1 VRRLVQRTLEE
12 GQKALNKQHPE
23 GAAPSVWDSVHI
35 SDRLQ
40 VELPRAKEKLF
51 AAVSARQ
58 ESFRYVRALCQ
69 SDEQASA
76 YLWSLGAD
84 PMLVP
89 TALGSLEEAV
99 TSKLDQ
105 AVLEHAAAGDH
116 SSSTLPSCLHPQIGN
131 LIDYAALQELKSQ
144 IQPSLSRD
152 QHVPVDGAR
161 ALSHK
166 QISNLYLAAA
176 SHLLHHSGEDEAEA
190 EGSGQ
195 RVEALGRV
203 RAASTESC
211 RSGWHAPCVGEF
223 RRENTGACIVI
234 MSCQPMRR
242 WDGRCW

>member
-1 VRRLVQRTLEE
+1 M
-12 GQKALNKQHPE
+12 
-23 GAAPSVWDSVHI
+23 HI

-40 VELPRAKEKLF
+40 VELPRAKEQLF

-58 ESFRYVRALCQ
+58 ESFRYVRALSQ

-76 YLWSLGAD
+76 YLWSLRAD

-105 AVLEHAAAGDH
+105 AVLEHAAAGDL
-116 SSSTLPSCLHPQIGN
+116 SSPPTLPSCAHAQIGN

-152 QHVPVDGAR
+152 QVPVDGAI

-166 QISNLYLAAA
+166 QISNLYLAA
-176 SHLLHHSGEDEAEA
+176 SHLLYHFGEAEAEAEA

-195 RVEALGRV
+195 RVEALE
-203 RAASTESC
+203 RARALVLKSVGVAGMPHVLASSVARTLVP
-211 RSGWHAPCVGEF
+211 AL
-223 RRENTGACIVI
+223 
-234 MSCQPMRR
+234 
-242 WDGRCW
+242 